1 MHGEYKVPGGK
12 LVVVDFEV
20 VGDVIR
26 NPRVAGDFFLEPDE
40 ALGDINAALD
50 GLAAASDAKQI
61 AAAITAGL
69 RPDAVMLGFSPEAIA
84 VAMRRAMTDATSWAD
99 YEWEIVHDPA
109 VPPRLHLALDEV
121 LATRVGEGRRKP
133 TLRFWEWDESAVV
146 IGSFQSVKNEV
157 DPEGAEK
164 YGFDVVRRISGGGAM
179 MMEKGN
185 VVTYSLYV
193 PAELVQGMSFAD
205 SYAFLDDWVLQGLRA
220 HRHRGDLPAAQRHRE
235 PRRQDRRRRAE
246 AARRGR
252 RAAPR
257 HHGVRPRQR
266 EDARGAAHRAREDQ
280 RQGHRVGG
288 EARRPA
294 ALADGAASR
303 RDHRAPEADVH
314 VALRSDA
321 RHGDSRRDGRGRRA
335 RRVEVR
341 DERLAPPRALTGPS
355 ASGVNGTSSDPLY
368 NRRVDWW
375 MWLLIA
381 ALVLAFGWVA
391 VRRGWIDLSD
401 KTKRGGGGGG
411 VMMIGD
417 EVFAPRKHE
426 AQVELDRQSRLPVPA
441 PVPGDGDKGIAFAD
455 EDEPTD
461 VPARADRFKGSIR
474 LDVER

>member
-1 MHGEYKVPGGK
+1 MASSWSSTSTC
-12 LVVVDFEV
+12 VDE
-20 VGDVIR
+20 VIR

-40 ALGDINAALD
+40 ALGDIDAALD

-61 AAAITAGL
+61 AAAVTAGL
-69 RPDAVMLGFSPEAIA
+69 RPDAVMLGFSAEAVA

-220 HRHRGDLPAAQRHRE
+220 IGIEATYQPLNDIASPLGKIGGAAQKRL
-235 PRRQDRRRRAE
+235 
-246 AARRGR
+246 GCGC

-257 HHGVRPRQR
+257 DHGVRPRQR
-266 EDARGAAHRAREDQ
+266 EDARGASHRPREDQ

-288 EARRPA
+288 QARRPA
-294 ALADGAASR
+294 ALADGIVAR
-303 RDHRAPEADVH
+303 RHHREPEADLH
-314 VALRSDA
+314 RRSTA
-321 RHGDSRRDGRGRRA
+321 R
-335 RRVEVR
+335 
-341 DERLAPPRALTGPS
+341 P
-355 ASGVNGTSSDPLY
+355 
-368 NRRVDWW
+368 
-375 MWLLIA
+375 
-381 ALVLAFGWVA
+381 
-391 VRRGWIDLSD
+391 
-401 KTKRGGGGGG
+401 
-411 VMMIGD
+411 
-417 EVFAPRKHE
+417 
-426 AQVELDRQSRLPVPA
+426 
-441 PVPGDGDKGIAFAD
+441 
-455 EDEPTD
+455 
-461 VPARADRFKGSIR
+461 PARSPPDELAEAEALAASKFSTSEWLYR
-474 LDVER
+474 VP